1 MHSFIEFRCNLKY
14 TSLVVSFYGWLA
26 FLLLSYVIT
35 YMYTSKYVC
44 LIPLYFLGSYCGMR
58 LGVS

>member
-1 MHSFIEFRCNLKY
+1 MHSFIEFRCNTKY
-14 TSLVVSFYGWLA
+14 IYSMDPLFVSFYGWLA

-44 LIPLYFLGSYCGMR
+44 LIPLYFLGSYCGM
-58 LGVS
+58 